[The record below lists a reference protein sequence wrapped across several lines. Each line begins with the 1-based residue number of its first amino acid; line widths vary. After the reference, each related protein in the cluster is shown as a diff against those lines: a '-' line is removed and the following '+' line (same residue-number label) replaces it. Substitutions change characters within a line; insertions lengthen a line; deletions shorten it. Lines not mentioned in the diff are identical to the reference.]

1 MKNKIEKKALAMFS
15 ILCICGASYRSILE
29 GMYQNASDK
38 KQYIKASYILQIDE
52 YQIICPLFSLN

>member
-38 KQYIKASYILQIDE
+38 KQYIKASYILELINE
-52 YQIICPLFSLN
+52 EI